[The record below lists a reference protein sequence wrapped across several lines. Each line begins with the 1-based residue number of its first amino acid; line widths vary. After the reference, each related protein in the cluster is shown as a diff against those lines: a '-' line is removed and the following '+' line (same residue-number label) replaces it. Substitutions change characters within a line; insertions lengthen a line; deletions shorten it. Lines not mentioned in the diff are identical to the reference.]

1 MEKKLCI
8 SLIFSNFVVSK
19 HKVKI
24 FHSNDNLY
32 GNFAKGL
39 EICKDFSKNLVNE
52 LGNIPR
58 PGKHHPCCRA
68 AGAFAVPHAQPY
80 RRHSDQ

>member
-8 SLIFSNFVVSK
+8 SLIFVACSCPFIKLYISRYAGTFYANFV
-19 HKVKI
+19 KI
-24 FHSNDNLY
+24 
-32 GNFAKGL
+32 L

-58 PGKHHPCCRA
+58 LESYHVFQTSKLLL
-68 AGAFAVPHAQPY
+68 
-80 RRHSDQ
+80 